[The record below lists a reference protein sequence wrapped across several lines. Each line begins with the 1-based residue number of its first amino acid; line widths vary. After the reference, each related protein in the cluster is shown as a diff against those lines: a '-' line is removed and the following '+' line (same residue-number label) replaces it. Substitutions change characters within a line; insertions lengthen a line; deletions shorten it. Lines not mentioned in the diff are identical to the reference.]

1 MSPITTSLSVNG
13 NVIISC
19 DITTGDY
26 LATWSSPISSG
37 NLTYSFYNPNSGW
50 TPPEFI
56 SNSAKTSGDIF
67 SAFNSSANQF
77 LTTWPNTTD
86 NNFIFAPSYS
96 FFNDIVPATLPNI
109 TEISPS
115 FGLKYGKKTKVTITG
130 TNFIG
135 ATAVLFGSIPASK
148 FIVESNSII
157 RAIAPRGHG
166 TVDVRVISSGGES
179 LITSNDHFTYI
190 PSPPRHLNG
199 KQEKC
204 MQCRFLNLR
213 NIIKWNAPASGHP
226 IAYRIYDDKEL
237 THLIGEIP
245 ANHPLRFLEKIQCN
259 SAKKS
264 MTYYVVSVD
273 SHGIQSLPAKTTIG
287 HHD

>member
-1 MSPITTSLSVNG
+1 MQPTLSVYNPSTGQFIITWNDINQSLHPYYSVYTPGSGWSSMSPITTSLSVNG

-96 FFNDIVPATLPNI
+96 FFNDII
-109 TEISPS
+109 
-115 FGLKYGKKTKVTITG
+115 FHTKSCLM
-130 TNFIG
+130 N
-135 ATAVLFGSIPASK
+135 
-148 FIVESNSII
+148 
-157 RAIAPRGHG
+157 
-166 TVDVRVISSGGES
+166 
-179 LITSNDHFTYI
+179 
-190 PSPPRHLNG
+190 
-199 KQEKC
+199 
-204 MQCRFLNLR
+204 
-213 NIIKWNAPASGHP
+213 
-226 IAYRIYDDKEL
+226 
-237 THLIGEIP
+237 
-245 ANHPLRFLEKIQCN
+245 
-259 SAKKS
+259 
-264 MTYYVVSVD
+264 
-273 SHGIQSLPAKTTIG
+273 
-287 HHD
+287 